1 MINKSCQWALT
12 SILALGLTACAG
24 KPNKADGSF
33 AYEQAQPNQ
42 SLQIPAGKITP
53 TQGSQYNIDY
63 QRNLNGKT
71 GDSVE
76 IFPPRLIAPIVTA
89 SHIDDADPRTTIWFE
104 QSEQIDNLEN
114 AIWNAVSGYL
124 DKQGIGFAS
133 ENRAEGVAE
142 SDWLIVTRESGWGF
156 WKSTYEV
163 EKQKYRFWVKMKPH
177 GRSGSLT
184 VEVVERQSLLEQ
196 EEREQVFLLDNVSLA
211 TDTLNAVTGHFDFRL
226 RLDAENRRTQYVK
239 GIEVA
244 IEQAPNGDP
253 AILVK
258 AGYEHAWIRTI
269 EALDY
274 FGLLMTDV
282 NKIQGRVHARVKRDN
297 SGFWSGLFGKDE
309 GLLGLEKGDYV
320 IELIKDGQQ
329 TYVVFN
335 DLTLTSVTQNQLEK
349 ILPNLQARL
358 GEDLD

>member
-1 MINKSCQWALT
+1 MINKSCHWIVSSVIAI
-12 SILALGLTACAG
+12 SLAGCAG

-33 AYEQAQPNQ
+33 AYQSAKPNAT
-42 SLQIPAGKITP
+42 LKIPADKVAPETS
-53 TQGSQYNIDY
+53 SQFEIDY
-63 QRNLNGKT
+63 QRKLNGET
-71 GDSVE
+71 GKQVG
-76 IFPPRLIAPIVTA
+76 IFPPRLITPIVTA

-104 QSEQIDNLEN
+104 QSEQIDNLEE

-124 DKQGIGFAS
+124 AKQGVGFS
-133 ENRAEGVAE
+133 KDNRSDGVAE
-142 SDWLIVTRESGWGF
+142 SDWLVVEREQGWGL
-156 WKSTYEV
+156 WKSEYPV
-163 EKQKYRFWVKMKPH
+163 EQQKYRFWVKMKPH

-184 VEVVERQSLLEQ
+184 VELIDRQSLFDEQ
-196 EEREQVFLLDNVSLA
+196 DEQIFLLDDISLA
-211 TDTLNAVTGHFDFRL
+211 TQTLNLISGHFEYRL

-239 GIEVA
+239 GVEVTTG
-244 IEQAPNGDP
+244 QAPNGDP
-253 AILVK
+253 AVVVK

-282 NKIQGRVHARVKRDN
+282 NKIQGRVHAKVKSDN
-297 SGFWSGLFGKDE
+297 SGFWATLFGDDE

-329 TYVVFN
+329 TYIVFN
-335 DLTLTSVTQNQLEK
+335 DLTLTSITQAQIDKL
-349 ILPNLQARL
+349 LPNLQQRL